1 MSEGNVTKYYAKLAA
16 KEGLHIHATVRTHS
30 LDIDEPKDLGGTDN
44 GPSPVELVLA
54 ALGSCQEIV
63 IRFYGKK
70 YGIDVESVET
80 TVEGDL
86 NLGGLLGVKG
96 IRPGFQ
102 SVKASTKVKATGDP
116 EKVDRLLKIAEERC
130 PVLDILQKGVPVEV
144 NIERT

>member
-1 MSEGNVTKYYAKLAA
+1 MNRRRAKPR
-16 KEGLHIHATVRTHS
+16 RTRFS
-30 LDIDEPKDLGGTDN
+30 GAGQLPRDRN
-44 GPSPVELVLA
+44 
-54 ALGSCQEIV
+54 Q
-63 IRFYGKK
+63 FYGKK
-70 YGIDVESVET
+70 YGVDVESVET

-116 EKVDRLLKIAEERC
+116 EKIDKLLKIAEERC